1 MNRVRLEE
9 LEKALDRRKA
19 ELGFSGGQCVRPN
32 TGANRTAE
40 KRGLLEAIRNT
51 ASRAGRKPAFMSAP
65 SATPKA
71 KT

>member
-19 ELGFSGGQCVRPN
+19 ELGFSGGKYVLPN
-32 TGANRTAE
+32 AGASRTPE
-40 KRGLLEAIRNT
+40 KRGLLEAIRDV
-51 ASRAGRKPAFMSAP
+51 ASRTGKTSAFVPAP
-65 SATPKA
+65 SGTPKV

>member
-19 ELGFSGGQCVRPN
+19 ELGFSGGQYVLAN
-32 TGANRTAE
+32 AGANRTAE
-40 KRGLLEAIRNT
+40 KRELLEAIREA
-51 ASRAGRKPAFMSAP
+51 ASRAGKTPAFIPETAGM
-65 SATPKA
+65 PKA

>member
-19 ELGFSGGQCVRPN
+19 ELGFSGGEYVLPN
-32 TGANRTAE
+32 SGANRTAE
-40 KRGLLEAIRNT
+40 KRELLEAIRDA
-51 ASRAGRKPAFMSAP
+51 ASRAGKRPAFASAP
-65 SATPKA
+65 PNMPRT